1 MVDDIDMKE
10 NIFVVVNDVEKYEK
24 VDLMFDD

>member
-1 MVDDIDMKE
+1 MEDDINMKE